1 MTEDDPRTLADE
13 RRRLLGRL
21 ELERKQLLRN
31 IEYCRI
37 RDIDRPFIAEWSLKD
52 IVGHLASWEAEV
64 VTALRELREGKR
76 PGLLDFNSS
85 AIDDWNHDHAERKR
99 GLDFSRVVE
108 QLRGGRVRLL
118 EEIVHV
124 ADDELAS
131 EGTVSNRLILSVI
144 DHERAH
150 WHEIAAKLAGM
161 AGARPTGPQSVPEE
175 VTSSGDH

>member
-1 MTEDDPRTLADE
+1 MAEDDSRTLADE

-37 RDIDRPFIAEWSLKD
+37 RDIERPFIAEWSLKD

-76 PGLLDFNSS
+76 PGLLDFKSTT
-85 AIDDWNHDHAERKR
+85 IDDWNHDHVERKR
-99 GLDFSRVVE
+99 DLDFSSVFQ
-108 QLRGGRVRLL
+108 QLRNGRLRLL
-118 EEIVHV
+118 EEV
-124 ADDELAS
+124 ASVPDEELTSDGA
-131 EGTVSNRLILSVI
+131 VSNRLVLSVI

-161 AGARPTGPQSVPEE
+161 AGARPSGPQSVPEE
-175 VTSSGDH
+175 VGSGGDH

>member
-1 MTEDDPRTLADE
+1 MTEDDSRTLADE

-37 RDIDRPFIAEWSLKD
+37 RDIERPFIAEWSLKD

-76 PGLLDFNSS
+76 PGLLSFDS
-85 AIDDWNHDHAERKR
+85 ATIDDWNHDHVERKR
-99 GLDFSRVVE
+99 DLDFSSVLQ
-108 QLRGGRVRLL
+108 QLRNGRLRLL
-118 EEIVHV
+118 EEIANVT
-124 ADDELAS
+124 DEELTS
-131 EGTVSNRLILSVI
+131 DGTVSNRLILSVI

-161 AGARPTGPQSVPEE
+161 AGARPSGPQSVPEE
-175 VTSSGDH
+175 VTSPGDH

>member
-1 MTEDDPRTLADE
+1 MADDSRTLADE

-21 ELERKQLLRN
+21 ELERKQLIRN

-52 IVGHLASWEAEV
+52 IVGHLGSWEAEV

-76 PGLLDFNSS
+76 PALLDFDSS
-85 AIDDWNHDHAERKR
+85 RIDDWNHDHAERKR
-99 GLDFSRVVE
+99 YLDFGSVFE
-108 QLRGGRVRLL
+108 QLRGGRLRLL
-118 EEIVHV
+118 EEVTQIS
-124 ADDELAS
+124 DDELTGA
-131 EGTVSNRLILSVI
+131 GTVSNRLVLSVI

-161 AGARPTGPQSVPEE
+161 PGARPSGPQSVPEE
-175 VTSSGDH
+175 ITSGGDR